1 MVNSRKQ
8 RLNRVDQVINRMPV
22 RTELLDKAFQE
33 FCETGELPEEKRL
46 AWAVCKQA
54 LNGGRPLPDVT
65 DQAYLAMRLR
75 EAVEAINRGESA
87 VNKPKEMS
95 VRERLFDE
103 AVYAPE
109 ELRVYARGVLKIRIG
124 FLEEDPTDP
133 NWLVNQPLP
142 DFPGIGLF
150 MLGFPRRLAKP
161 PYEEQAER
169 LFARASELRNN
180 RIDHDDPAWQPAVDS
195 AIRDVEDFGKIPE
208 PGLLRDTVLMIL
220 ELSALRMHSRGESV
234 CEVMA
239 LLDTAALT
247 TGEEREVAIA
257 RIGES
262 ALVGFIDPPT
272 NPASAEPT
280 TAGRPRSPGDS
291 QATQPE
297 SNS

>member
-1 MVNSRKQ
+1 MARKRQ
-8 RLNRVDQVINRMPV
+8 RLDRAEDALRNMPV
-22 RTELLDKAFQE
+22 RADLLQEAFTT

-54 LNGGRPLPDVT
+54 LNGGKPLP
-65 DQAYLAMRLR
+65 AYTSDKPRLADLI
-75 EAVEAINRGESA
+75 VEAMKAQREG
-87 VNKPKEMS
+87 KDWRFPKEVS

-109 ELRVYARGVLKIRIG
+109 GLRVFARGVLKIRIG

-150 MLGFPRRLAKP
+150 MLGFPRRYAKP

-169 LFARASELRNN
+169 LFARASDLRNN
-180 RIDHDDPAWQPAVDS
+180 RINHDDPTWQPAFDS
-195 AIRDVEDFGKIPE
+195 AIRDVEDYGKIPE
-208 PGLLRDTVLMIL
+208 PGLLRDAVLMIL
-220 ELSALRMHSRGESV
+220 ELHVLRMHSRGESV
-234 CEVMA
+234 REAMA
-239 LLDTAALT
+239 MLDTAART

-257 RIGES
+257 RISES
-262 ALVGFIDPPT
+262 ALAGFIDPPT

-280 TAGRPRSPGDS
+280 TAERPRSPDDS
-291 QATQPE
+291 QATPME
-297 SNS
+297 SNP